1 MKAKKGWGMAA
12 VTELLPSKH
21 EALSSKSSTAKKRKR
36 KEKKR
41 KDCFLGAPAVVAGN
55 TNVISIVAP
64 ALPLVQVPDPK
75 KRSLPGLSLHKNK

>member
-21 EALSSKSSTAKKRKR
+21 EALSSKSSTAKKR
-36 KEKKR
+36 KR